1 MNRSVRSKRVHLS
14 CVSLENI
21 CFTFAG
27 SRSDRWGLTD
37 VSPPPPPRP
46 PHPPHPFLS
55 SLVMAWSS
63 NYSFG
68 PQEHD
73 FVSWFSSRANAGA
86 AAGEVLIS
94 APALLVI
101 RSTSLRVG
109 EHFPPPQAAGNIYA
123 GFCVASAESCSHLYG
138 SQYRGLKCLF
148 FVSIWIWNDSYESIL
163 CLFLE
168 AKRSSFGFSVRFLG

>member
-109 EHFPPPQAAGNIYA
+109 EHFPPPQAAGNIRRVLCSVSRIVFTPVWQSVPWTESVFFLSLF
-123 GFCVASAESCSHLYG
+123 GFGMIVMSLFCVY
-138 SQYRGLKCLF
+138 F
-148 FVSIWIWNDSYESIL
+148 
-163 CLFLE
+163 
-168 AKRSSFGFSVRFLG
+168 